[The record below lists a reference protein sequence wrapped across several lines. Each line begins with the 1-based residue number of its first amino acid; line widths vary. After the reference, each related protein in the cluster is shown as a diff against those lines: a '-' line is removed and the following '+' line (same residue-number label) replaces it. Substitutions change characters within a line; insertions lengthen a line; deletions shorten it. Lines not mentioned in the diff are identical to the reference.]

1 MKFRLIPLMA
11 LCALAATGTVAAA
24 DYPIKPI
31 TLIHGFGAGGNADSV
46 ARVIASEMEKRLG
59 QPVVVESRTGAG
71 GTIASAFVA
80 KAAPD
85 GYTLIMLTGGHTA
98 SAAMRKELPYDPVAD
113 FAPISTVTTFPFV
126 VAVSANNPAKTL
138 ADLVAKAR
146 SRSDAVTFSSVGVGS
161 TQHLTG
167 ELLASAA
174 QAKMLHIPYRGGGAP
189 VMSVIA
195 GEVDVL
201 VDTATVAGPQ
211 IQAGKL
217 RALAVTSS
225 QPWPQMPGVPTASQ
239 TLPNF
244 EVMSW
249 LGLAAPAKTP
259 SAIIDQLN
267 ATLAQITQDPAV
279 RKTLQGMGSE
289 PAHMAPQ
296 AMRGMIERDIA
307 QWKQVVQDAHIPK
320 Q

>member
-1 MKFRLIPLMA
+1 MA
-11 LCALAATGTVAAA
+11 LCVVTTANAA
-24 DYPIKPI
+24 DYPAKPI
-31 TLIHGFGAGGNADSV
+31 TLIHGFGVGGNADSV

-80 KAAPD
+80 KAPAD

-98 SAAMRKELPYDPVAD
+98 SAAMRKSLPYDSVAD

-126 VAVSANNPAKTL
+126 VAVSAVSPIRTL
-138 ADLVAKAR
+138 KDLVRTAR
-146 SRSDAVTFSSVGVGS
+146 SRPNAVTFSSVGVGS

-167 ELLASAA
+167 ELLSSAA
-174 QAKMLHIPYRGGGAP
+174 GARMLHVPYRGGGAP

-211 IQAGKL
+211 IAAGKL
-217 RALAVTSS
+217 RALAVTSARS
-225 QPWPQMPGVPTASQ
+225 WPQTPGVPTVNR
-239 TLPNF
+239 TLPGF

-259 SAIIDQLN
+259 PAIVARLN
-267 ATLAQITQDPAV
+267 ATLGQITQDAAV
-279 RKTLQGMGSE
+279 QRTLRTMGSE
-289 PAHMAPQ
+289 PAHVSPE
-296 AMRGMIERDIA
+296 AMRSKVEQDIK
-307 QWKQVVQDAHIPK
+307 QWKQVVQEAHIP
-320 Q
+320 QQ

>member
-1 MKFRLIPLMA
+1 MA
-11 LCALAATGTVAAA
+11 LCVLAVTTTAAAA
-24 DYPIKPI
+24 DYPVKPI
-31 TLIHGFGAGGNADSV
+31 TLIHGFGVGGNADSV
-46 ARVIASEMEKRLG
+46 ARVIASAMEKRLG

-80 KAAPD
+80 KAPAD

-98 SAAMRKELPYDPVAD
+98 SAAMRKALPYDAVTD

-126 VAVSANNPAKTL
+126 VAVSAKSSVKTM
-138 ADLVAKAR
+138 ADLVAGAR
-146 SRSDAVTFSSVGVGS
+146 NRSDAVTFSSVGVGS

-174 QAKMLHIPYRGGGAP
+174 GAKMLHIPYRGGGAP
-189 VMSVIA
+189 VLSVIA
-195 GEVDVL
+195 GQVDVL
-201 VDTATVAGPQ
+201 VDTATVAAPQ

-217 RALAVTSS
+217 RALAVTSK
-225 QPWPQMPGVPTASQ
+225 QGWPQMPNVPSASQ
-239 TLPNF
+239 TLPGF

-249 LGLAAPAKTP
+249 LGLAAPANTSP
-259 SAIIDQLN
+259 AIIDTLN
-267 ATLAQITQDPAV
+267 ATLGRITQDPAV
-279 RKTLQGMGSE
+279 RQTLQRMGSE

-296 AMRGMIERDIA
+296 GMRDMIERDIQ
-307 QWKQVVQDAHIPK
+307 QWKNVVQQAHIPL